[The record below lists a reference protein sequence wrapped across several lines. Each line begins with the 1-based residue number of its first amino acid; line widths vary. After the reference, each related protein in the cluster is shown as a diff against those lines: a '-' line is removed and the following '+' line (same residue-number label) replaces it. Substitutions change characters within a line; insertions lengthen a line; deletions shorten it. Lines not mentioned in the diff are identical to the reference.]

1 MRKEFLLLY
10 LLAFFSIN
18 TFAQPIGYN
27 FGKQIAIPS
36 SSVSGSVDLSNF
48 PLLISI
54 TDSDLRTVA
63 NSGNVTNANG
73 FDIVFTQSD
82 CSTLLDHQI
91 EKYDPVTGEYV
102 VWVRVPILSASR
114 RTDIHMYY
122 GNSSISVDP
131 STTSTFNS
139 NYEGCW
145 HMNNDP
151 SNSLLI
157 DYSGNGV
164 DGTSFGTMTT
174 SDLISGKIGNAIDFD
189 GTNDYFALTNKSY
202 VGMDS
207 IANLTI
213 SAWIKTSFVAT
224 GAFNNWSILDFDR
237 SEYYNF
243 FIHGDGRLGF
253 ATSSNTGGTS
263 DSYAGSVGDLND
275 NSWHFVTA
283 VYNGSNKLLYIDGNL
298 SLTETNPHSGDELG
312 RNTTRFAFIGEGSE
326 ASSFNG
332 NRNNIY
338 YQGQYDEIRFSEV
351 ALTSDW
357 IKTEYDNQNNP
368 STFYSIGSEETASDL
383 CAIALDVELNYFEV
397 ECLESEVLLKW
408 QTLSETNNNY
418 FTIERSLDAQNW
430 EYLTEVKGAGNSINP
445 IQYKVI
451 DKSPK
456 AGLFYYKL
464 TQTDF
469 DGVTSEDIL
478 RTVNCEKIENS
489 PLKLYPNPSTNYLI
503 IESQNQPVKIYTIS
517 GKEITSI
524 IPQLLDSNSK
534 VVLSTENLSKG
545 FYIIKTNEGQAKF
558 IKN

>member
-1 MRKEFLLLY
+1 MRKDFLLLC
-10 LLAFFSIN
+10 LIAFFSIN

-63 NSGNVTNANG
+63 NSGNVSNANG

-122 GNSSISVDP
+122 GNSSISIDP
-131 STTSTFNS
+131 STTSTWSS
-139 NYEGCW
+139 NYAAVW
-145 HMNNDP
+145 HMNQSP
-151 SNSLLI
+151 VTTAPQLI
-157 DYSGNGV
+157 DYTVNNNNG
-164 DGTSFGTMTT
+164 TANGTMLA
-174 SDLISGKIGNAIDFD
+174 SDLVVGKIGNSINFD
-189 GTNDYFALTNKSY
+189 GSNDFFDCGSSSSVHPTGDLT
-202 VGMDS
+202 V
-207 IANLTI
+207 
-213 SAWIKTSFVAT
+213 SAWINADAT
-224 GAFNNWSILDFDR
+224 NGHIINCGGGWDDPGYSLFHLSNRIRIELQRTGEKDIIDNNIAV
-237 SEYYNF
+237 
-243 FIHGDGRLGF
+243 DG
-253 ATSSNTGGTS
+253 N
-263 DSYAGSVGDLND
+263 
-275 NSWHFVTA
+275 WHFVALT
-283 VYNGSNKLLYIDGNL
+283 YNNATGLTRCFIDGAFQTSTGVHTGPIGTPIENL
-298 SLTETNPHSGDELG
+298 NIGRKEQNNFYFNGLIDEGRVILENKSFDWLLTEYN
-312 RNTTRFAFIGEGSE
+312 
-326 ASSFNG
+326 
-332 NRNNIY
+332 
-338 YQGQYDEIRFSEV
+338 
-351 ALTSDW
+351 
-357 IKTEYDNQNNP
+357 NQNNP

-517 GKEITSI
+517 GKELTSI
-524 IPQLLDSNSK
+524 IPQILDSNSK

-545 FYIIKTNEGQAKF
+545 LYIIKTNEGQARF